1 MSSQDIR
8 LATRGSDLALRQ
20 AGEVADTLEDHR
32 HDVDLVEVETEGD
45 RVTDAL
51 VSELGKT
58 GAFVRALDQEVLDG
72 NVDAAVHSMKDVPT
86 DVPDDL
92 VVAAV
97 PHRENPADVL
107 VTPDGTGLE
116 ALPAGSVVGTA
127 SLRRGAQV
135 QAHRPDLAV
144 EPIRGNVDT
153 RVEKL
158 LAPGLQREHE
168 RRTAAEKRRQS
179 EDARDQ
185 RRGDYSEDVENLE
198 DERGD
203 DDDEGEAGGS
213 AGEAGGSENGAGDS
227 AGEGGDAG
235 SREFDQSVEAWF
247 DSLTPLQ
254 RAALERRPDTEYD
267 ALVMAQVGLER
278 LGLLHHVG
286 AEALPTDTHVPA
298 TGQAALC
305 VTARRDSDVVAD
317 LRDALEHVRTRVEV
331 TAERVVLEELNG
343 GCIAPI
349 GVHALVQGDI
359 VRTAVQVFSQ
369 DGSEQVGETRELDAS
384 NYAEE
389 ARGLAADLRER
400 GAADLVEAARRGD

>member
-1 MSSQDIR
+1 MSSQIR

-20 AGEVADTLEDHR
+20 ASEVADALEDRR
-32 HDVDLVEVETEGD
+32 HDVELVEVETEGD

-51 VSELGKT
+51 VNELGKT
-58 GAFVRALDQEVLDG
+58 GAFVRALDEEVLDG

-86 DVPDDL
+86 DVPEDL

-116 ALPAGSVVGTA
+116 DLPAGSVVGTA

-135 QAHRPDLAV
+135 QAHRPDLEV

-158 LAPGLQREHE
+158 LAPDLQREHE
-168 RRTAAEKRRQS
+168 RRTEAAKKAQS
-179 EDARDQ
+179 EDAREQ
-185 RRGDYSEDVENLE
+185 RRGDYSADVEAGVENIENERE
-198 DERGD
+198 DSERQSEDGD
-203 DDDEGEAGGS
+203 TDSG
-213 AGEAGGSENGAGDS
+213 NG
-227 AGEGGDAG
+227 
-235 SREFDQSVEAWF
+235 EFDQSVEEWF
-247 DSLTPLQ
+247 ASLTPLQ
-254 RAALERRPDTEYD
+254 QSALERDPDTEYD
-267 ALVMAQVGLER
+267 ALVMARVGLDR
-278 LGLLHHVG
+278 TGLLHHVG
-286 AEALPTDTHVPA
+286 IEELPTNTHVPA

-305 VTARRDSDVVAD
+305 VTARRDSDVVDD

-349 GVHALVQGDI
+349 GVHALVQGDV
-359 VRTAVQVFSQ
+359 VRTAVQVFSR
-369 DGSEQVGETRELDAS
+369 DGSEQVGETRELDAN
-384 NYAEE
+384 NYAAE
-389 ARGLAADLRER
+389 ARELAADLRER
-400 GAADLVEAARRGD
+400 GAADLVEEARREA

>member
-1 MSSQDIR
+1 MSSQIR

-20 AGEVADTLEDHR
+20 ASEVADALEDRR
-32 HDVDLVEVETEGD
+32 HDVELVEVETEGD

-51 VSELGKT
+51 VNELGKT
-58 GAFVRALDQEVLDG
+58 GAFVRALDQEVMEG
-72 NVDAAVHSMKDVPT
+72 TVDAAVHSMKDVPT
-86 DVPDDL
+86 DVPEDL

-116 ALPAGSVVGTA
+116 DLPAGSVVGTA

-135 QAHRPDLAV
+135 QAHRPDLEV

-158 LAPGLQREHE
+158 LAPELHREHE
-168 RRTAAEKRRQS
+168 RRTEAAKEAQS
-179 EDARDQ
+179 EDAREQ
-185 RRGDYSEDVENLE
+185 RRGDYSADVEAGVENIE
-198 DERGD
+198 NERDGDERQ
-203 DDDEGEAGGS
+203 
-213 AGEAGGSENGAGDS
+213 SEDA
-227 AGEGGDAG
+227 DAG
-235 SREFDQSVEAWF
+235 SESGSGNGEFDQSVEEWF

-254 RAALERRPDTEYD
+254 QSALERDPDTEYD
-267 ALVMAQVGLER
+267 ALVMARVGLDR
-278 LGLLHHVG
+278 TGLLHHVG
-286 AEALPTDTHVPA
+286 VEELPTNTHVPA

-305 VTARRDSDVVAD
+305 VTARRGSDVVDD

-349 GVHALVQGDI
+349 GVHALVQGDV
-359 VRTAVQVFSQ
+359 VRTAVQVFSR
-369 DGSEQVGETRELDAS
+369 DGSEQVGETRELDAD
-384 NYAEE
+384 NYAAE
-389 ARGLAADLRER
+389 ARELAADLRER
-400 GAADLVEAARRGD
+400 GAADLVEEARREA

>member
-1 MSSQDIR
+1 MSSHIR

-20 AGEVADTLEDHR
+20 AGEVTSTLEDRR
-32 HDVDLVEVETEGD
+32 HDVELVEVETEGD

-51 VSELGKT
+51 VNELGKT
-58 GAFVRALDQEVLDG
+58 GAFVRALDQEVMDG

-86 DVPDDL
+86 DVPEEL

-107 VTPDGTGLE
+107 VTPDGTRLE
-116 ALPAGSVVGTA
+116 DLPAGSVVGTA

-135 QAHRPDLAV
+135 QAHRPDLEV

-168 RRTAAEKRRQS
+168 RRTEAEKRAQS
-179 EDARDQ
+179 QDARDQ
-185 RRGDYSEDVENLE
+185 KRGDYSEDVEAGVENIENERE
-198 DERGD
+198 DTEEAEED
-203 DDDEGEAGGS
+203 DTDDGG
-213 AGEAGGSENGAGDS
+213 NG
-227 AGEGGDAG
+227 
-235 SREFDQSVEAWF
+235 EFDQSVEEWF
-247 DSLTPLQ
+247 ASLSPLQ
-254 RAALERRPDTEYD
+254 QAALERDPDTEYD
-267 ALVMAQVGLER
+267 ALVMAQVGLDR

-286 AEALPTDTHVPA
+286 AEELPTDTHVPA

-305 VTARRDSDVVAD
+305 VTARRDSDVVD
-317 LRDALEHVRTRVEV
+317 ELRDALEHVRTRVEV

-389 ARGLAADLRER
+389 ARELAADLRER
-400 GAADLVEAARRGD
+400 GAADLVEEARREG

>member
-1 MSSQDIR
+1 MSSQIR

-20 AGEVADTLEDHR
+20 AGEVQSALEDHR
-32 HDVDLVEVETEGD
+32 HDVELVEVETEGD

-51 VSELGKT
+51 VNELGKT
-58 GAFVRALDQEVLDG
+58 GAFVRALDEEVLDG

-107 VTPDGTGLE
+107 VTPDGTRLE
-116 ALPAGSVVGTA
+116 DLPAGSVVGTA
-127 SLRRGAQV
+127 SLRRGAQA
-135 QAHRPDLAV
+135 QAHRPDLEV

-158 LAPGLQREHE
+158 LAPGLQAEHE
-168 RRTAAEKRRQS
+168 RRTEAEKVQQS
-179 EDARDQ
+179 EDAREQ
-185 RRGDYSEDVENLE
+185 RRGDYSADVEAGVENLE
-198 DERGD
+198 NERD
-203 DDDEGEAGGS
+203 GES
-213 AGEAGGSENGAGDS
+213 
-227 AGEGGDAG
+227 GGDTENADG
-235 SREFDQSVEAWF
+235 SGNSEFDQSVEEWF
-247 DSLTPLQ
+247 ASLSPLQ
-254 RAALERRPDTEYD
+254 QGALERDPDVEYD
-267 ALVMAQVGLER
+267 ALVMARVGLDR
-278 LGLLHHVG
+278 VGLLHHVG
-286 AEALPTDTHVPA
+286 IEELPTNTHVPA

-305 VTARRDSDVVAD
+305 VTARRDSDVVDD

-359 VRTAVQVFSQ
+359 VRTAVQVFSR
-369 DGSEQVGETRELDAS
+369 DGSEQVGETRELDAAH
-384 NYAEE
+384 YAKE
-389 ARGLAADLRER
+389 ARELAADLRER
-400 GAADLVEAARRGD
+400 GAADLVEEARREA

>member
-1 MSSQDIR
+1 MSSHIR

-116 ALPAGSVVGTA
+116 DLPAGSVVGTA

-135 QAHRPDLAV
+135 QAHRPDLEV

-158 LAPGLQREHE
+158 LAPRLQHEHE
-168 RRTAAEKRRQS
+168 RRTEAEKRQQS
-179 EDARDQ
+179 RDARDQ
-185 RRGDYSEDVENLE
+185 RRGDYGDDVEAGVENIE
-198 DERGD
+198 AERDEENGD
-203 DDDEGEAGGS
+203 DDGE
-213 AGEAGGSENGAGDS
+213 EADGTDDS
-227 AGEGGDAG
+227 GGGDG
-235 SREFDQSVEAWF
+235 SEFDQSVEAWF

-254 RAALERRPDTEYD
+254 QAALERDPDTEYD
-267 ALVMAQVGLER
+267 ALVMARVGLER
-278 LGLLHHVG
+278 TGLLHHVG
-286 AEALPTDTHVPA
+286 VEELPTDTHVPA

-305 VTARRDSDVVAD
+305 VTAHRDSDVVDD

-331 TAERVVLEELNG
+331 TTERVVLEELNG

-349 GVHALVQGDI
+349 GVHALVQGEV
-359 VRTAVQVFSQ
+359 VRTAVQVFSR

-389 ARGLAADLRER
+389 ARELAADLRDR
-400 GAADLVEAARRGD
+400 GAAELVADARREA

>member
-1 MSSQDIR
+1 MSSQIR

-20 AGEVADTLEDHR
+20 AGEVQSALEDHR
-32 HDVDLVEVETEGD
+32 HDVELVEVETEGD

-51 VSELGKT
+51 VNELGKT
-58 GAFVRALDQEVLDG
+58 GAFVRALDEEVLDG

-107 VTPDGTGLE
+107 VTPDGTRLE
-116 ALPAGSVVGTA
+116 DLPAGSVVGTA

-135 QAHRPDLAV
+135 QAHRPDLEV

-158 LAPGLQREHE
+158 LAPGLQAEHE
-168 RRTAAEKRRQS
+168 RRTEAEKVQQS
-179 EDARDQ
+179 EDAREQ
-185 RRGDYSEDVENLE
+185 RRGDYSADVEAGVENLE
-198 DERGD
+198 NERD
-203 DDDEGEAGGS
+203 GES
-213 AGEAGGSENGAGDS
+213 
-227 AGEGGDAG
+227 GGDTENADG
-235 SREFDQSVEAWF
+235 SGNSEFDQSVEEWF
-247 DSLTPLQ
+247 ASLSPLQ
-254 RAALERRPDTEYD
+254 QGALERDPDVEYD
-267 ALVMAQVGLER
+267 ALVMARVGLDR
-278 LGLLHHVG
+278 VGLLHHVG
-286 AEALPTDTHVPA
+286 IEELPTNTHVPA

-305 VTARRDSDVVAD
+305 VTARRDSDVVED

-359 VRTAVQVFSQ
+359 VRTAVQVFSR
-369 DGSEQVGETRELDAS
+369 DGSEQVGETRELDAAH
-384 NYAEE
+384 YAAE
-389 ARGLAADLRER
+389 ARELAADLRER
-400 GAADLVEAARRGD
+400 GAADLVEEARRET

>member
-1 MSSQDIR
+1 MSSQIR

-20 AGEVADTLEDHR
+20 ASEVADALEDRR
-32 HDVDLVEVETEGD
+32 HDVELVEVETEGD

-51 VSELGKT
+51 VNELGKT

-86 DVPDDL
+86 DVPEDL

-116 ALPAGSVVGTA
+116 DLPAGSVVGTA

-135 QAHRPDLAV
+135 QAHRPDLEV

-158 LAPGLQREHE
+158 LAPGLQAEHE
-168 RRTAAEKRRQS
+168 RRTEAEKEQQS
-179 EDARDQ
+179 QDAREQ
-185 RRGDYSEDVENLE
+185 RRGDYSSDVEDGVENLE
-198 DERGD
+198 DARETESD
-203 DDDEGEAGGS
+203 DGGS
-213 AGEAGGSENGAGDS
+213 GDADDGGENG
-227 AGEGGDAG
+227 
-235 SREFDQSVEAWF
+235 EFDQSVEEWF
-247 DSLTPLQ
+247 ASLTPLQ
-254 RAALERRPDTEYD
+254 QSALERDPDTEYD
-267 ALVMAQVGLER
+267 ALVMARVGLDR
-278 LGLLHHVG
+278 TGLLHHVG
-286 AEALPTDTHVPA
+286 VEELSTDTHVPA

-305 VTARRDSDVVAD
+305 VTARRDSDVVD
-317 LRDALEHVRTRVEV
+317 ELRDALEHVRTRVEV

-349 GVHALVQGDI
+349 GVHALVQGDV
-359 VRTAVQVFSQ
+359 VRTAVQVFSR
-369 DGSEQVGETRELDAS
+369 DGSQQVGETRELDAS
-384 NYAEE
+384 HYAKE
-389 ARGLAADLRER
+389 ARELAADLRER
-400 GAADLVEAARRGD
+400 GAADLVEEARREA

>member
-1 MSSQDIR
+1 MSSQIR

-20 AGEVADTLEDHR
+20 ASEVVEALEDRR
-32 HDVDLVEVETEGD
+32 HDVELVEVETEGD

-86 DVPDDL
+86 DVPEDL

-107 VTPDGTGLE
+107 VTPDGTRLE
-116 ALPAGSVVGTA
+116 DLPAGSVVGTA

-135 QAHRPDLAV
+135 QAHRPDLEV

-158 LAPGLQREHE
+158 LAPGLQAEHE
-168 RRTAAEKRRQS
+168 RRTEAEKAAQS
-179 EDARDQ
+179 ADAREQ
-185 RRGDYSEDVENLE
+185 RRGDYSADVEAGVENL
-198 DERGD
+198 DGERD
-203 DDDEGEAGGS
+203 DDSGGEDAD
-213 AGEAGGSENGAGDS
+213 GGSENG
-227 AGEGGDAG
+227 
-235 SREFDQSVEAWF
+235 EFDQSVEEWF
-247 DSLTPLQ
+247 ASLSPLQ
-254 RAALERRPDTEYD
+254 QGALERDPDTEYD
-267 ALVMAQVGLER
+267 ALVMARVGLDR
-278 LGLLHHVG
+278 VGLLHHVG
-286 AEALPTDTHVPA
+286 VEELSTDTHVPA

-305 VTARRDSDVVAD
+305 VTARRDSDVVSE

-349 GVHALVQGDI
+349 GVHALVKGDV
-359 VRTAVQVFSQ
+359 VRTAVQVFSR
-369 DGSEQVGETRELDAS
+369 DGTEQVGETRELDAN

-389 ARGLAADLRER
+389 ARELAADLRER
-400 GAADLVEAARRGD
+400 GAADLVEEARRET